1 MTFAIK
7 QEKFEGPLDL
17 LLELIDKEKLSIN
30 EISLAKVADDY
41 IAYVKSLEKIN
52 PESLAEFLVVA
63 AYLCLIKSRSLLPHL
78 QINEEEEESLEE
90 LAKRLEEYKRIK
102 EMSLKI
108 KQLVAEKRYIFSR
121 EGFVGIEPIFYPP
134 PKLTVGL
141 LRDGF
146 ARFLETLPQISKLAE
161 EKIKKI
167 ISLEGK
173 IKEIQSLLSEKIENA
188 FSAIVKG
195 SREKVEI
202 IVSFLAILELSK
214 QKFLE
219 LKQEN
224 LFDDIVIKKL

>member
-1 MTFAIK
+1 MIFSVK
-7 QEKFEGPLDL
+7 QEKFEGPLDV

-52 PESLAEFLVVA
+52 PEALAEFLVVA
-63 AYLCLIKSRSLLPHL
+63 AYLCLIKSRSLLPSL
-78 QINEEEEESLEE
+78 KITEEEEESLEE

-102 EMSLKI
+102 LLAAGIKKI
-108 KQLVAEKRYIFSR
+108 AAEKRFIFSR
-121 EGFVGIEPIFYPP
+121 EGFIGLDPIFYPP
-134 PKLTVGL
+134 PKLNAGI
-141 LRDGF
+141 LRDAF
-146 ARFLETLPQISKLAE
+146 AAFLETLPQIGKLAE

-195 SREKVEI
+195 SREKVEV
-202 IVSFLAILELSK
+202 IVSFLAILELAK
-214 QKFLE
+214 QKFVE
-219 LKQEN
+219 LDQKK
-224 LFDDIVIKKL
+224 LFEDIVIKKL